1 VAKDSVG
8 EKAVTGCYLTKVEAA
23 AVILELRLSAPDAA
37 GRDTL
42 RSTLLSKLAQRFAS
56 AKIGSDGTE
65 TPAFS

>member
-1 VAKDSVG
+1 
-8 EKAVTGCYLTKVEAA
+8 LTKVEAA